1 MPTITCNNTLQH
13 TFIGTTLVTSS
24 GLRWQEVE
32 VEQARCRVA
41 SCLAVA
47 CEWIEARTKLSRGWW
62 QLKLMLI
69 RKRRRAEECGGGKEG
84 RAISRATTAAAR
96 RSQAAAA
103 ALSRTT
109 CEENGKPGATC
120 IFPHWPAPLTCAQIH
135 EFHISDATSAK
146 KIKGI
151 LWRFGPAVHA

>member
-1 MPTITCNNTLQH
+1 
-13 TFIGTTLVTSS
+13 
-24 GLRWQEVE
+24 
-32 VEQARCRVA
+32 
-41 SCLAVA
+41 
-47 CEWIEARTKLSRGWW
+47 
-62 QLKLMLI
+62 MLI

-146 KIKGI
+146 KNKRHPVAFWTCGAR
-151 LWRFGPAVHA
+151 LDRFKDPKNAFLELGGPI